1 MSIVTID
8 DSCFTNI
15 ANAIRGKNGETTT
28 YKPNEMAAA
37 ISAISS
43 GGSGNITQWGKMFFS
58 SLSSQVD
65 LSSIVADYS
74 KIDFMFFSPGKGSYD
89 SGFVYFPGLTSP
101 DSRAAGYIPMLK
113 IDSYSSGN
121 IWTDSWSKF
130 IAPSDYQ
137 TETIYFFKQSEFD
150 ANGVLKTYHLSNSTH
165 GDMSSPEPSSFIG
178 SKSSVYIFYH

>member
-37 ISAISS
+37 ISALSS
-43 GGSGNITQWGKMFFS
+43 GGGGIAQWGKMFFS
-58 SLSSQVD
+58 STPSQIN

-74 KIDFMFFSPGKGSYD
+74 KIDFMFFGLGKSSYD
-89 SGFVYFPGLTSP
+89 SGLIYFPGLTSP
-101 DSRAAGYIPMLK
+101 DSRATGYIPLLR
-113 IDSYSSGN
+113 ITSSGN
-121 IWTDSWSKF
+121 IWSDSRSKF

-137 TETIYFFKQSEFD
+137 RESIYFFKQSEFD
-150 ANGVLKTYHLSNSTH
+150 ANGILKTYYLGGSGMSSPGESTIMGSNST
-165 GDMSSPEPSSFIG
+165 
-178 SKSSVYIFYH
+178 VYIFYH

>member
-37 ISAISS
+37 ISALS
-43 GGSGNITQWGKMFFS
+43 GGGGNITQWGKMFFS
-58 SLSSQVD
+58 SSPSQIN

-74 KIDFMFFSPGKGSYD
+74 KIDFMFFSTGKSSYD
-89 SGFVYFPGLTSP
+89 SGYIYFPGLTSP
-101 DSRAAGYIPMLK
+101 DSRAVGYIPMLK
-113 IDSYSSGN
+113 IDSSGN
-121 IWTDSWSKF
+121 IWSDSWSKF

-137 TETIYFFKQSEFD
+137 KETIFFFKQSEFD
-150 ANGVLKTYHLSNSTH
+150 ANGILKFYYLANSTH
-165 GDMSSPEPSSFIG
+165 GGMSSPEPSGFIG
-178 SKSSVYIFYH
+178 SNSSVYIFYH

>member
-15 ANAIRGKNGETTT
+15 SNAIRGKNGETTI

-58 SLSSQVD
+58 SSPSQVN

-74 KIDFMFFSPGKGSYD
+74 KIDFMFFSPGKSSYD
-89 SGFVYFPGLTSP
+89 SGFIYFPGLTSP
-101 DSRAAGYIPMLK
+101 DSRATGYIPMLR
-113 IDSYSSGN
+113 IDSSGN
-121 IWTDSWSKF
+121 IWSDSRSKF

-137 TETIYFFKQSEFD
+137 KENIYFFKQSEFD
-150 ANGVLKTYHLSNSTH
+150 ANGILKFYYLTNLDHG
-165 GDMSSPEPSSFIG
+165 GDMSSPQPTGFIA
-178 SKSSVYIFYH
+178 SNSSVFIFYH

>member
-37 ISAISS
+37 ISAIS
-43 GGSGNITQWGKMFFS
+43 GGGGNITQWGKMFFS
-58 SLSSQVD
+58 SSPSQIN

-74 KIDFMFFSPGKGSYD
+74 KIDFMFFGSGKGSYD

-101 DSRAAGYIPMLK
+101 DSRAVGYIPLLK
-113 IDSYSSGN
+113 ITSNGN
-121 IWTDSWSKF
+121 IWSDSRSKF

-137 TETIYFFKQSEFD
+137 KESIYFFKQSEFD
-150 ANGVLKTYHLSNSTH
+150 ANGILKTYYCGSGMSSPGQSTIMGSNST
-165 GDMSSPEPSSFIG
+165 
-178 SKSSVYIFYH
+178 VYIFYH

>member
-1 MSIVTID
+1 MSLVTID

-15 ANAIRGKNGETTT
+15 ANAIRSKNGETTT

-43 GGSGNITQWGKMFFS
+43 GGITQWGKMFFS
-58 SLSSQVD
+58 SSPSQIN

-74 KIDFMFFSPGKGSYD
+74 KIDCMFFSPGKGSYD

-101 DSRAAGYIPMLK
+101 DSRAAGYIPMLR
-113 IDSYSSGN
+113 IDSPGN
-121 IWTDSWSKF
+121 IWSDSRSKF

-137 TETIYFFKQSEFD
+137 RESIYFFKQSEFD
-150 ANGVLKTYHLSNSTH
+150 ANGILKTYYLGGSGMSSPGESTIMGSNST
-165 GDMSSPEPSSFIG
+165 
-178 SKSSVYIFYH
+178 VYIFYH

>member
-37 ISAISS
+37 ISAIS
-43 GGSGNITQWGKMFFS
+43 GGGGGIAQWGKIFFS
-58 SLSSQVD
+58 SSSSQVN

-74 KIDFMFFSPGKGSYD
+74 KIDCMFFSPGKSSYD
-89 SGFVYFPGLTSP
+89 SGYIYFPGLTSP
-101 DSRAAGYIPMLK
+101 DSRAAGYIPLLK
-113 IDSYSSGN
+113 IDSSGN
-121 IWTDSWSKF
+121 IWSDSRSKF

-137 TETIYFFKQSEFD
+137 KESIYFFKQSEFD
-150 ANGVLKTYHLSNSTH
+150 ANGILKTYYLGGS
-165 GDMSSPEPSSFIG
+165 GMSSPEQSSFI
-178 SKSSVYIFYH
+178 SSNSTMYIFYH

>member
-37 ISAISS
+37 ISALSS
-43 GGSGNITQWGKMFFS
+43 GGNITQWGKMFFS
-58 SLSSQVD
+58 SSPSQIN

-74 KIDFMFFSPGKGSYD
+74 KIDCMFFSPGKSSYD
-89 SGFVYFPGLTSP
+89 SGYIYFPGLTSP
-101 DSRAAGYIPMLK
+101 DSRATGYIPLLK
-113 IDSYSSGN
+113 ITSSGN
-121 IWTDSWSKF
+121 IWSDSRSKF

-137 TETIYFFKQSEFD
+137 RESIYFFKQSEFD
-150 ANGVLKTYHLSNSTH
+150 ANGILKTYYLGGSGMSSPRQSTIMGSNST
-165 GDMSSPEPSSFIG
+165 
-178 SKSSVYIFYH
+178 VYIFYH

>member
-37 ISAISS
+37 ISAIS
-43 GGSGNITQWGKMFFS
+43 GGGNITQWGKMFFS
-58 SLSSQVD
+58 SSPGQIN

-74 KIDFMFFSPGKGSYD
+74 KIDFMFFGSGKGSYD

-101 DSRAAGYIPMLK
+101 DRRATGYIPVLR
-113 IDSYSSGN
+113 IDSSGN
-121 IWTDSWSKF
+121 IWSDSRSKF
-130 IAPSDYQ
+130 IAPSDYKK
-137 TETIYFFKQSEFD
+137 ETIYFLKQSEFD
-150 ANGVLKTYHLSNSTH
+150 ANGILKTYYLSSSGQSSPEWSSWMGSNST
-165 GDMSSPEPSSFIG
+165 
-178 SKSSVYIFYH
+178 VYIFYH

>member
-8 DSCFTNI
+8 DSYFTDI

-43 GGSGNITQWGKMFFS
+43 GGGNITQWGKMFFS
-58 SLSSQVD
+58 SSTSQIN

-74 KIDFMFFSPGKGSYD
+74 KIDFMFFSPGKSSYD
-89 SGFVYFPGLTSP
+89 SGFIYFPGLTSP
-101 DSRAAGYIPMLK
+101 DSRATGYIPLLK
-113 IDSYSSGN
+113 ITSSGN
-121 IWTDSWSKF
+121 IWSDSRSKF

-137 TETIYFFKQSEFD
+137 KESIYFFKQSEFD
-150 ANGVLKTYHLSNSTH
+150 ANGILKTYYLGGSGMSSPGESTIMGSNST
-165 GDMSSPEPSSFIG
+165 
-178 SKSSVYIFYH
+178 VYIFYH

>member
-8 DSCFTNI
+8 DSYFTDI

-37 ISAISS
+37 ISAIS
-43 GGSGNITQWGKMFFS
+43 GGGITQWGKMFFS
-58 SLSSQVD
+58 SSPSQIN

-74 KIDFMFFSPGKGSYD
+74 KIDFMFFSPGKSSYD

-101 DSRAAGYIPMLK
+101 DSRAAGYIPMLR
-113 IDSYSSGN
+113 IDSSGN
-121 IWTDSWSKF
+121 IWSESWSKF

-137 TETIYFFKQSEFD
+137 KETIYFFKQSEFD
-150 ANGVLKTYHLSNSTH
+150 ANGILKTYYQDGSRMSQSTLMSSNST
-165 GDMSSPEPSSFIG
+165 
-178 SKSSVYIFYH
+178 VYIFYH

>member
-43 GGSGNITQWGKMFFS
+43 GGSNITQWGKMFFS
-58 SLSSQVD
+58 SSPSQIN

-74 KIDFMFFSPGKGSYD
+74 KIDFMFFGSGKGSYD

-101 DSRAAGYIPMLK
+101 DRRATGYIPVLR
-113 IDSYSSGN
+113 IDSSGN
-121 IWTDSWSKF
+121 IWSDSRSKF
-130 IAPSDYQ
+130 IAPSDYKK
-137 TETIYFFKQSEFD
+137 ETIYFLKQSEFD
-150 ANGVLKTYHLSNSTH
+150 ANGILKTYYLSSSGQSSPEWSSWMGSNST
-165 GDMSSPEPSSFIG
+165 
-178 SKSSVYIFYH
+178 VYIFYH

>member
-8 DSCFTNI
+8 DSYFTDI

-43 GGSGNITQWGKMFFS
+43 GGITQWGKMFFS
-58 SLSSQVD
+58 SSASQIN

-74 KIDFMFFSPGKGSYD
+74 KIDFMFFSPGKSSYD
-89 SGFVYFPGLTSP
+89 SGYIYFPGLTSP
-101 DSRAAGYIPMLK
+101 DSRATGYIPLLK
-113 IDSYSSGN
+113 IDSSGN
-121 IWTDSWSKF
+121 IWSDSRSKF

-137 TETIYFFKQSEFD
+137 KESIYFFKQSEFD
-150 ANGVLKTYHLSNSTH
+150 ANGILKTYYLGGSGMSSPGQSGFIKSNST
-165 GDMSSPEPSSFIG
+165 
-178 SKSSVYIFYH
+178 VYIFYH

>member
-37 ISAISS
+37 ISAIS
-43 GGSGNITQWGKMFFS
+43 GGSNITQWGKMFFS
-58 SLSSQVD
+58 SSPSQIN

-74 KIDFMFFSPGKGSYD
+74 KIDFMFFSPGKSSYD
-89 SGFVYFPGLTSP
+89 SGYIYFPGLTSP
-101 DSRAAGYIPMLK
+101 DSRAVGYIPLLK
-113 IDSYSSGN
+113 ITSSRN
-121 IWTDSWSKF
+121 IWSDSRSKF

-137 TETIYFFKQSEFD
+137 KESIYFFKQSEFD
-150 ANGVLKTYHLSNSTH
+150 ANGILKTYYLGGSGMSSPGQSTIMGSNST
-165 GDMSSPEPSSFIG
+165 
-178 SKSSVYIFYH
+178 VYIFYH